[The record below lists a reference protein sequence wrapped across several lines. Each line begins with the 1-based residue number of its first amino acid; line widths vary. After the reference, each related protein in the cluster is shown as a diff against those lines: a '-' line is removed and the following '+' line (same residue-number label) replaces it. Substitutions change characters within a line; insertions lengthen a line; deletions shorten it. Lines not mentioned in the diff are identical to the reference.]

1 MLLSATQDHTTASL
15 GLIEGCLT
23 AILAAA
29 AFVAPRLGS
38 GWFSRIERMF
48 AGLARKKGLMVAAI
62 GLAALLLRLAILP
75 FKPIPLPFIPDDF
88 SFLLSANTFALGRLT
103 NPTPALWTHFE
114 SIHISMLPTYM
125 SMYFPGQGLVLAL
138 GKVLFGN
145 PWFGQLIV
153 SALMCAAIC
162 WMLQAWLPP
171 SWALLGG
178 ILAVLRLGLFSYW
191 VNSYTGGGLLT
202 ALGGALIL
210 GALPRLMKT
219 VRPRYGLLIGIGI
232 GIAFQVITR
241 PYEGM
246 LLCLPVAF
254 VLGRWALIGKN
265 RPSPGVLIRR
275 AALPLAIVVAAAAW
289 LGYYDYRA
297 FGKATTLPYTLN
309 RAQYAVAPYYVWQSQ
324 RPEPEYRHDS
334 IRRFYHD
341 AELTMYHRA
350 HSLSGFPAQVGL
362 KVFIVLLFY
371 GGMALF
377 PPLFMVRRVFLD
389 RRIRFL
395 VVCVLVLSAGM
406 LIEIYM
412 IPHYVAAY
420 TAAFYALGL
429 QAMRHLRLWAP
440 EHKPVGLQMVRISV
454 SLCVVL
460 AGVRLFNVPLHLSVP
475 EWPASN
481 WSGMWY
487 GPDRYGTERAQIE
500 SRLESLPDKQLVLVR
515 EPYNR
520 DSLDQWVYN
529 DPDIDHSKVVWA
541 NDMSPADNRQLIEY
555 YRDRKVWLVEMD
567 TLPATVSPYPMPVQL
582 TPDSR

>member
-1 MLLSATQDHTTASL
+1 MLLATTQGSTTASL

-38 GWFSRIERMF
+38 ALFSRVERTF
-48 AGLARKKGLMVAAI
+48 AKLARRQGLMVAMV
-62 GLAALLLRLAILP
+62 GLATLVLRLAILP
-75 FKPIPLPFIPDDF
+75 LKPIPLPFIPDDF

-114 SIHISMLPTYM
+114 TIHISMVPTYM

-171 SWALLGG
+171 SWALLGA
-178 ILAVLRLGLFSYW
+178 ILAVIRIGIFSYW
-191 VNSYTGGGLLT
+191 VNSYTGGALLT

-219 VRPRYGLLIGIGI
+219 ARPRYGILMGL
-232 GIAFQVITR
+232 GIALQVVTR

-254 VLGRWALIGKN
+254 VLGRWALFGKN
-265 RPSPGVLIRR
+265 RHEPAVLIRR
-275 AALPLAIVVAAAAW
+275 AALPLLIVAASAAW

-297 FGKATTLPYTLN
+297 FGKATTLPYTIN

-324 RPEPEYRHDS
+324 RPEPQYNHDS
-334 IRRFYHD
+334 MRRFYHD
-341 AELTMYHRA
+341 AELKMYRKA
-350 HSLSGFPAQVGL
+350 HSLSGFPGQVFL
-362 KVFIVLLFY
+362 KIFVVLLFY
-371 GGMALF
+371 GGLALA
-377 PPLFMVRRVFLD
+377 PPLIMVRRLFLD

-395 VVCVLVLSAGM
+395 VVCVLILCAGM

-420 TAAFYALGL
+420 TAVFYALGL

-440 EHKPVGLQMVRISV
+440 EGKPVGLQLVRIIV
-454 SLCVVL
+454 TLCVVL
-460 AGVRLFNVPLHLSVP
+460 AVVRLFNVPLHLAVP

-487 GPDRYGTERAQIE
+487 GPDRYGTERAQIQ

-541 NDMSPADNRQLIEY
+541 NDMAPADNLQLIQY
-555 YRDRKVWLVEMD
+555 YRDRNVWLVEMD
-567 TLPATVSPYPMPVQL
+567 TLPATVSPYPMPPQL
-582 TPDSR
+582 TTDPR

>member
-1 MLLSATQDHTTASL
+1 MLLDTTQGSTTASL

-38 GWFSRIERMF
+38 TLFSRIERTF
-48 AGLARKKGLMVAAI
+48 AKLARRQGLMVAMV
-62 GLAALLLRLAILP
+62 GLATLVLRLAILP

-114 SIHISMLPTYM
+114 TIHVSMVPTYM
-125 SMYFPGQGLVLAL
+125 SMYFPGQGLVLAM

-178 ILAVLRLGLFSYW
+178 ILAVIRIGLFSYW
-191 VNSYTGGGLLT
+191 VNSYTGGALLT

-219 VRPRYGLLIGIGI
+219 ASFRYGILMGI
-232 GIAFQVITR
+232 GIALQVITR

-246 LLCLPVAF
+246 LLCVPVAL
-254 VLGRWALIGKN
+254 VLGHWALFGKN
-265 RPSPGVLIRR
+265 RPAPGVLIRR
-275 AALPLAIVVAAAAW
+275 AALPLLIVVAATAW

-324 RPEPEYRHDS
+324 RPEPQYNHDS
-334 IRRFYHD
+334 MRRFYHD
-341 AELTMYHRA
+341 AELTMYHKA
-350 HSLSGFPAQVGL
+350 HSLSGFPGQVFL
-362 KVFIVLLFY
+362 KILVVLLFY
-371 GGMALF
+371 AGLALA
-377 PPLFMVRRVFLD
+377 PPLFMVRRLFLD

-395 VVCVLVLSAGM
+395 VVCVLILCAGM

-420 TAAFYALGL
+420 TAAFFAIGL

-440 EHKPVGLQMVRISV
+440 EGKPVGRQLVRITV
-454 SLCVVL
+454 SLCIVL
-460 AGVRLFNVPLHLSVP
+460 AVVRLFNVPLHLAVP

-487 GPDRYGTERAQIE
+487 GPDQYGTERAQIQ

-541 NDMSPADNRQLIEY
+541 NDMAPADNLQLIEY

-567 TLPATVSPYPMPVQL
+567 TQPATVSPYPMPAQL
-582 TPDSR
+582 TPDPR